1 MTPQQEGLLLKARR
15 SIEAAQLLLDHE
27 DTDFSVSRSYY
38 AMFYLAEA
46 LLLGKGLEFSSHGAV
61 LAALGKHFS
70 APGLI
75 PRHVHQYLH
84 RAFDARQIGDYRIPN
99 EIAQDVAAT
108 QISRAK
114 EFLAVVEELLRD
126 RPAHPAPPS

>member
-1 MTPQQEGLLLKARR
+1 MTPQQEGLLLKAGR
-15 SIEAAQLLLDHE
+15 SIKAAQLLLANG

-46 LLLGKGLEFSSHGAV
+46 LLRNKDLEFSSHGAV

-70 APGLI
+70 GPGLI
-75 PRHVHQYLH
+75 PRHIHQYLH

-99 EIAQDVAAT
+99 EIAEDVAAT
-108 QISRAK
+108 QIERAK
-114 EFLAVVEELLRD
+114 EFLTIAHDLLTS
-126 RPAHPAPPS
+126 APQETTDA